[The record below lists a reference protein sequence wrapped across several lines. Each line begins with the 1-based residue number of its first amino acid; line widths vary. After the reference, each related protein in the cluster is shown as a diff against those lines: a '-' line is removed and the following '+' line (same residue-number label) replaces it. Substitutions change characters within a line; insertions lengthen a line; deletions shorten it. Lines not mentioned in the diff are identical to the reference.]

1 MAVAHNESRIPAG
14 TILVGKYRVLREIGR
29 GGMAAVYEAEHLS
42 LRKNVAV
49 KVLAAELTASKIVS
63 ERFFREARAAA
74 SVKSPHIVDVYDSGR
89 LEDGRPFIVME
100 MLEGE
105 SLYDRMARDRLIS
118 LPDTLKIV
126 TDCAKGLLKAHS
138 ASIVHR
144 DLKPENIFIIRGEDG
159 QEFCKLLDFGL
170 AKFYAPLVGDE
181 KQNRLTRE
189 GAVFGTPAYMS
200 PEQVNGQGNVDHR
213 ADLWALGC
221 MAYECLTGRP
231 VWNMDQGVAMTF
243 AAIATE
249 PLPIPSHMNPQ
260 IPNSF
265 DVWFKRALER
275 DPDKRFQNAKELS
288 DALHHAVYSAND
300 TDAYPS
306 LPEFPVGGEIDPTL
320 PLSLDSA
327 GRVVSDRRIPVPG
340 SSASGR
346 LDAVPASQ
354 SSTPRLG
361 QEDSSMRA
369 LPSPLGSTRDFAVG
383 DAPRGRERVSTMR
396 YVAGGLLLSASAA
409 VLAALYTRQLAP
421 QLSIPVIEAP
431 PAAPVASGAGA
442 STRPA
447 ALASAPAWTKT
458 LAEGQRLLANEDLA
472 GAVKKFRDAE
482 RDGANNVG
490 KAFLAHAKVAAEG
503 HGSCRLKA
511 LSRPRFGITGNAG
524 RPAVALSKKGA
535 IMVWTDDHEQ
545 AGREHAYSV
554 LVDENG
560 VALEDA
566 LDVTPEATQVVR
578 PVVLSVDE
586 KLALFYWDRAGRE
599 AGVRGRLLDEEGGI
613 AGDSMSIAA
622 PRPGQFWASFAPIA
636 GGYVAAWQDDRD
648 GNDDLFLRRVG
659 VNLDTQGP
667 EVRVTDYAGPSGRA
681 ASVKTPALAITGTQ
695 ILTAFRLDRG
705 TQREIQRAR
714 LPIADLDQAG
724 LPEVAQG
731 NRADRVLGDVRTIV
745 RADKAADSPSVA
757 CGRDGCFVAWYE
769 EPAGVSVAF
778 LEPKDSK
785 RLWYKNVSAK
795 GTRPSIATGREGD
808 VVLSY
813 FEAGKLKISQLSRV
827 GAGPATVLAKATAA
841 DAPRPTLVAGRTS
854 GEWYVAWLDNEFGHL
869 EPYMVRLLCPR

>member
-1 MAVAHNESRIPAG
+1 
-14 TILVGKYRVLREIGR
+14 
-29 GGMAAVYEAEHLS
+29 MAAVYEAEHLS

-74 SVKSPHIVDVYDSGR
+74 SVRSPHIVDVYDSGR

-118 LPDTLKIV
+118 LPDTVKIV

-144 DLKPENIFIIRGEDG
+144 DLKPENIFIVRGEDG
-159 QEFCKLLDFGL
+159 QELCKLLDFGL
-170 AKFYAPLVGDE
+170 AKFYSPLVGDE

-213 ADLWALGC
+213 SDLWALGC

-260 IPNSF
+260 IPITF
-265 DVWFKRALER
+265 DLWFKRALER
-275 DPDKRFQNAKELS
+275 DPEKRFQNAMELS

-306 LPEFPVGGEIDPTL
+306 LPEFQVNAETDPGM

-327 GRVVSDRRIPVPG
+327 GRIVSERGIPAFG
-340 SSASGR
+340 SSASGA
-346 LDAVPASQ
+346 LDPAS
-354 SSTPRLG
+354 SRPSGPRLG
-361 QEDSSMRA
+361 QEDSSLRA
-369 LPSPLGSTRDFAVG
+369 LPAPLGSTRDFAVQEP
-383 DAPRGRERVSTMR
+383 PRTPARVSTVR
-396 YVAGGLLLSASAA
+396 YAAGGAVLAASAA
-409 VLAALYTRQLAP
+409 VLAVLYTRQLAP
-421 QLSIPVIEAP
+421 QLAVPVIEAP
-431 PAAPVASGAGA
+431 ALAPVASGNGA
-442 STRPA
+442 SARPG
-447 ALASAPAWTKT
+447 ALVVGPPWTAM
-458 LAEGQRLLANEDLA
+458 LAEGQRLLANEDLSGAQRKFREAELA
-472 GAVKKFRDAE
+472 GA
-482 RDGANNVG
+482 GNVG
-490 KAFLAHAKVAAEG
+490 KAFLAHSKVAAEG
-503 HGSCRLKA
+503 RGSCRLKA
-511 LSRPRFGITGNAG
+511 ISRPRYGLTGNAG

-545 AGREHAYSV
+545 QGREHAYSV
-554 LVDENG
+554 LLDENG
-560 VALEDA
+560 VALADA
-566 LDVTPEATQVVR
+566 LDVTPEATQVMR
-578 PVVLSVDE
+578 PVVLTVDE
-586 KLALFYWDRAGRE
+586 KFALFYWDRAGRE
-599 AGVRGRLLDEEGGI
+599 AGVRGRLLDEDGGI
-613 AGDSMSIAA
+613 AGDGVSIAA
-622 PRPGQFWASFAPIA
+622 PRPGQFWAAFAPIA

-648 GNDDLFLRRVG
+648 GSDDLFLRRIS

-667 EVRVTDYAGPSGRA
+667 EVRVTDFTGPGGRA
-681 ASVKTPALAITGTQ
+681 PSVKTPALAVTGTQ

-705 TQREIQRAR
+705 EQRDIERAR
-714 LPIADLDQAG
+714 LAISDLDKAG
-724 LPEVAQG
+724 LPEATQG
-731 NRADRVLGDVRTIV
+731 NRPERSLGDVRSIV
-745 RADKAADSPSVA
+745 RADKAVDAPSIA

-769 EPAGVSVAF
+769 DPAGVSIAF

-795 GTRPSIATGREGD
+795 GIRPSIATGREGD
-808 VVLSY
+808 VILSY
-813 FEAGKLKISQLSRV
+813 YEAGKLKISQLSRV

-841 DAPRPTLVAGRTS
+841 DAPRPTLVAGRTP
-854 GEWYVAWLDNEFGHL
+854 GEWYVAWLDSEYGHL